1 MMEKKRFLD
10 FLDMFDGGG
19 AGQMGDKFEGGG
31 LLSAIGN
38 AFGSPYG
45 SEDPERM
52 AARQAFYNSQN
63 IGGAPMTSAPP
74 PQVMPNNTAGA
85 TEPNYADRF
94 GVPMPAAYSPV
105 PPTDEQRFG
114 MNPPAVVAQYSGQGN
129 FGSNM
134 NPANAYGPA
143 AVTSGP
149 QYSGQGNFGSNM
161 NPTNAYNEGDPMER
175 FSRQMID
182 MLGLDEAQ
190 RLMSTDM
197 GAQAYKV
204 FVDNNYNMPNY

>member
-52 AARQAFYNSQN
+52 AARQAFYNSDN
-63 IGGAPMTSAPP
+63 IGGAPMTSASP
-74 PQVMPNNTAGA
+74 PQVMPQQANYA

-94 GVPMPAAYSPV
+94 GVPMPVPAFEPNYADRFGVPMPV
-105 PPTDEQRFG
+105 PASAGP
-114 MNPPAVVAQYSGQGN
+114 SI
-129 FGSNM
+129 

-143 AVTSGP
+143 ALP
-149 QYSGQGNFGSNM
+149 RPDAMAPIQEIE
-161 NPTNAYNEGDPMER
+161 AYLRSIGHP
-175 FSRQMID
+175 
-182 MLGLDEAQ
+182 G
-190 RLMSTDM
+190 
-197 GAQAYKV
+197 Y
-204 FVDNNYNMPNY
+204 

>member
-94 GVPMPAAYSPV
+94 GVPMPVDGMSMPMTMAQAPARMEQTLALPPSANGGGDGFGPMPMRSGDAPSLGFNPSYMFAQALAQSTGASLEDILGEVSMGNYSNAI
-105 PPTDEQRFG
+105 QRF
-114 MNPPAVVAQYSGQGN
+114 
-129 FGSNM
+129 
-134 NPANAYGPA
+134 
-143 AVTSGP
+143 T
-149 QYSGQGNFGSNM
+149 
-161 NPTNAYNEGDPMER
+161 
-175 FSRQMID
+175 
-182 MLGLDEAQ
+182 
-190 RLMSTDM
+190 
-197 GAQAYKV
+197 
-204 FVDNNYNMPNY
+204 DNNYQLPTGY

>member
-52 AARQAFYNSQN
+52 AARQAFYNSEN

-74 PQVMPNNTAGA
+74 PQVMPNSAPA
-85 TEPNYADRF
+85 QSQR
-94 GVPMPAAYSPV
+94 VPI
-105 PPTDEQRFG
+105 TDEQRFG

-134 NPANAYGPA
+134 NPASAYGPA
-143 AVTSGP
+143 AMTFQDFVAGLGP
-149 QYSGQGNFGSNM
+149 VAQSASPDQLM
-161 NPTNAYNEGDPMER
+161 TAY
-175 FSRQMID
+175 RQHM
-182 MLGLDEAQ
+182 
-190 RLMSTDM
+190 M
-197 GAQAYKV
+197 GY
-204 FVDNNYNMPNY
+204 

>member
-10 FLDMFDGGG
+10 FLDRFDGGG

-52 AARQAFYNSQN
+52 AARQAFYNSEN
-63 IGGAPMTSAPP
+63 IGGGPVQTPSPVGTVGGGAPTRVAPP
-74 PQVMPNNTAGA
+74 T
-85 TEPNYADRF
+85 Y
-94 GVPMPAAYSPV
+94 
-105 PPTDEQRFG
+105 EQRVN
-114 MNPPAVVAQYSGQGN
+114 MNPPAAYTPPPAPSPLEMFGGMDPAPYS
-129 FGSNM
+129 
-134 NPANAYGPA
+134 PAPK
-143 AVTSGP
+143 
-149 QYSGQGNFGSNM
+149 YSGQGNFGSNM

-204 FVDNNYNMPNY
+204 FVENGYNMPNY